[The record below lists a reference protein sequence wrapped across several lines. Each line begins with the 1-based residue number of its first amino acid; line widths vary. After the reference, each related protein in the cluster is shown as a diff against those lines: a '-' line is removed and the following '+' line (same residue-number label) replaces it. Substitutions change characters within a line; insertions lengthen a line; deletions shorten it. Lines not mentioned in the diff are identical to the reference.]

1 MRKSANSNAAK
12 KYKVIKISAIVISLF
27 LILLTS
33 ICLLQFQQ
41 KEKEK
46 LENQKLD
53 GLNIFFPKNEISA
66 LLYDGKHIWI
76 GGRDGVYLINPQSGN
91 IIKEIA
97 KDIHMTYTA
106 GICQLEDDSVW
117 VGHENGVTIFNDNQ
131 RIDFTSP
138 QIPSGRVNTVVS
150 DGSIGVWAGT
160 QMGAVHFLKKDGN
173 YVVDKILTSK
183 DGLKEDAVNTIA
195 LRGEHSIWF
204 GAYLA
209 NKVGGISIL
218 NDDKWQYFSVQQ
230 GLPHRYITA
239 NIPISEEYMLVGL
252 GHLDR
257 GGMALF
263 RCDEN
268 QTVLETTYSVDDGLP
283 GEKIR
288 QLYLDSKEHLWITS
302 ESDGLL
308 ICPSYKSLHELPLEG
323 KYLTKKDGLSDNEIK
338 TIIEAEGYYWL
349 GGRYGLTRIEAATI
363 EDFFDPSY

>member
-1 MRKSANSNAAK
+1 MRKIRDSNMVK
-12 KYKVIKISAIVISLF
+12 QYKVRNIATIIISLF
-27 LILLTS
+27 LILLAT

-41 KEKEK
+41 VEKEK
-46 LENQKLD
+46 IEKQKLN
-53 GLNIFFPKNEISA
+53 GLRIFFPESEISA
-66 LLYDGKHIWI
+66 LLYDGKHIWV
-76 GGRDGVYLINPQSGN
+76 GGRDGVYLIDPQSGK

-97 KDIHMTYTA
+97 KDIQMTYTA
-106 GICQLEDDSVW
+106 GICQLDDNSVW
-117 VGHENGVTIFNDNQ
+117 IGHENSVTIFNDNH

-138 QIPSGRVNTVVS
+138 QIPSGRVNIVVR
-150 DGSIGVWAGT
+150 DGSAGVWAGT
-160 QMGAVHFLKKDGN
+160 QTGAVHFFKKNGN
-173 YVVDKILTSK
+173 YVIDKILTSK

-195 LRGEHSIWF
+195 LRENHSIWF

-209 NKVGGISIL
+209 NKIGGLSIL
-218 NDDKWQYFSVQQ
+218 KDGQWQYFSVQQ

-239 NIPISEEYMLVGL
+239 TIPISDEYMLVGL

-263 RCDEN
+263 RCDGD
-268 QTVLETTYSVDDGLP
+268 QTALETVYSIDDGLP

-308 ICPSYKSLHELPLEG
+308 ICPSYKALHKLPLEG
-323 KYLTKKDGLSDNEIK
+323 KYLTTRDGLSDDEIK

-363 EDFFDPSY
+363 EEFFADLK